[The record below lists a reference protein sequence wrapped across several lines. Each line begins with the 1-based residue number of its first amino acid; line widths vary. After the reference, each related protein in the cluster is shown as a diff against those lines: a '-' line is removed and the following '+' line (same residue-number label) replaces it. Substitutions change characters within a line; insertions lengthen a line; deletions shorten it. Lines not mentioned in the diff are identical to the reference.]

1 MMIAPIAAPTPIRA
15 VPRIVP
21 TTIPTGIETTPAPTK
36 APIRAIETS
45 RVGPPRTI
53 SIKPRIVPPIVG
65 IPRRPPCVTNIYI
78 HVYGSIRIIRIITI
92 RVITIAHIKI
102 DLVGPRDRNLARR
115 MITNDSLRIFR
126 IRATLGRKLLP
137 VAIFLHIFIPAIR
150 LLYLHGRIT
159 TVIRVHVPVIGRSGL
174 ASGRHR
180 PCGSS
185 DGLLLGLN
193 DFFLFNLFA
202 FFLTFGRE
210 IHIIKEFLLSRDTK
224 RDQKHQHDRC
234 QSHGFHICFSS
245 TLNSFYFDLLS
256 RKGFKRFFIL

>member
-1 MMIAPIAAPTPIRA
+1 MMMAPIAAPTPIRA

-126 IRATLGRKLLP
+126 IRATLGRKLLH
-137 VAIFLHIFIPAIR
+137 VAIFLHIYHIERMKQVLAVYVDRIVPVFQDEYHAG
-150 LLYLHGRIT
+150 LCHGRT
-159 TVIRVHVPVIGRSGL
+159 GHYGTHAERSVLHIGM
-174 ASGRHR
+174 
-180 PCGSS
+180 
-185 DGLLLGLN
+185 
-193 DFFLFNLFA
+193 LFNIGEQVKAEL
-202 FFLTFGRE
+202 
-210 IHIIKEFLLSRDTK
+210 I
-224 RDQKHQHDRC
+224 
-234 QSHGFHICFSS
+234 
-245 TLNSFYFDLLS
+245 
-256 RKGFKRFFIL
+256 